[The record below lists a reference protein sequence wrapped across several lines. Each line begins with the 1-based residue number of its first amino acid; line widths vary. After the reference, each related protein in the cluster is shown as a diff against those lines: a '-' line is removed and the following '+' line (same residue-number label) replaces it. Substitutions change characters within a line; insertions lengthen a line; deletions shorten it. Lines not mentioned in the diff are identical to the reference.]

1 MNKKS
6 NYFHNYRLLPSL
18 PHIHHRRVRHFE
30 GNDRRNRNSVIMS
43 ALQQLDNLIAELEAV
58 VGNRASSCG
67 PPAVKSKKAGS
78 APTSIIPP
86 ASPATDDDLTVN
98 SLDLRVGIIR
108 SVTRHETA
116 EKLYCEEIDVGEAE
130 PRPIASGLVPYYSLE
145 QMQNRKV
152 IVICN
157 LPPRKLV
164 GFKSNGMVLCASS
177 EAGGVEFVDVPVSA
191 QPGERIV
198 GLGLVGEAL
207 SQKQCDKRKAFE
219 KIAEGLKINQEGK
232 AEWNGVPLVARES
245 GEACTAPTLRDVPIR

>member
-1 MNKKS
+1 
-6 NYFHNYRLLPSL
+6 
-18 PHIHHRRVRHFE
+18 
-30 GNDRRNRNSVIMS
+30 MS
-43 ALQQLDNLIAELEAV
+43 ALEQLDSLIAELEAV
-58 VGNRASSCG
+58 VGSRALPSG
-67 PPAVKSKKAGS
+67 KPDAAKSKKAS
-78 APTSIIPP
+78 TIPP
-86 ASPATDDDLTVN
+86 AGPPADDDLTVN

-130 PRPIASGLVPYYSLE
+130 PRAIASGLVPYYSLE

-177 EAGGVEFVDVPVSA
+177 DAGVEFVDVPETAV
-191 QPGERIV
+191 PGERIV
-198 GLGLVGEAL
+198 GKGLVGEAL

-219 KIAEGLKINQEGK
+219 KIAEGMKINQAGN
-232 AEWNGVPLVARES
+232 AEWNGIPLVAQQS
-245 GEACTAPTLRDVPIR
+245 GEVCTAPTLRDAPIR